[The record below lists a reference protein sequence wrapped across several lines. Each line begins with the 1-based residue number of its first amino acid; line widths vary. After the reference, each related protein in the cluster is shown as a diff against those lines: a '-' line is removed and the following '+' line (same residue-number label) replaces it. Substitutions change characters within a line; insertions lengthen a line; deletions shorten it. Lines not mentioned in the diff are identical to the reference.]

1 MFVSGNGVFKHRRLD
16 LAPRAHCTIVE
27 LLCERE
33 SAEQRIEMGKIRLET
48 IKEGDGKTFPQKEDT
63 VRVHYVGTLQNG
75 TVFDSSRQR
84 GEQFHV
90 RARTC
95 PELPKIIINFKYPAP
110 VFILKHLLTKIFRS
124 TSRVHDWRRP
134 GHPRVGRRSS
144 CYESRTESNIAC
156 ALGHGLRITR

>member
-1 MFVSGNGVFKHRRLD
+1 MFVSGNGVFKHTRLD
-16 LAPRAHCTIVE
+16 FAPRAA

-90 RARTC
+90 RAQHARTC

-110 VFILKHLLTKIFRS
+110 VFILKHFLTKNFRS

-144 CYESRTESNIAC
+144 CYESRAESNIAC